1 MAQRSKAACAYLS
14 HEIRNQ
20 LYPQSVI
27 LEEMKEDGSEW
38 TEYINMMLGSNTTV
52 ITILDRAL
60 DLAKWESGEF
70 PINTTLFPAV
80 RLFQSIA
87 WYGQAKGVTVE
98 GRAAIKPTWHV
109 TADEHLLK
117 QAATNLISNAVKFGD
132 GKPVQVLVA
141 LEEKKGEDGVLVITV
156 IDNGYG
162 MKPEQLTQ
170 AMLPFGQIRKAG
182 EARSGTG
189 LGLPLTKAMV
199 ETGHKG
205 TLTLTSEGLGKG
217 TTATIRVPVPW
228 VDTCDYPAPEMS
240 FPLWWVAPHPGATAD
255 ILVVDDVKLNRMVTT
270 RSAKKLGLT
279 FHEAADGVEALE
291 LLRSNTYSIVF
302 MDNQMPEM
310 NGDVA
315 TEQARANGYTL
326 PIAMVSGD
334 MFMSRDNAKPKPR
347 GVTAF
352 LNKMEVPGTRHA
364 MKRLRDM
371 KQRE

>member
-87 WYGQAKGVTVE
+87 WYAQAKGVTVE

-199 ETGHKG
+199 EYGHKG
-205 TLTLTSEGLGKG
+205 TLSLESDGLGKG
-217 TTATIRVPVPW
+217 TTAIMRVPALWKDRREDPRQRP
-228 VDTCDYPAPEMS
+228 DL
-240 FPLWWVAPHPGATAD
+240 LWWVAPHPDVTAD
-255 ILVVDDVKLNRMVTT
+255 ILVVDDVKVNRMVTICA
-270 RSAKKLGLT
+270 AKKLGLT
-279 FHEAADGVEALE
+279 YHEAADGAKAVER
-291 LLRSNTYSIVF
+291 LLSNTYSIVF
-302 MDNQMPEM
+302 MDRQMPVM
-310 NGDVA
+310 NGDDA
-315 TEQARANGYTL
+315 TEKARDNGYTL
-326 PIAMVSGD
+326 PIVMTSGD
-334 MFMSRDNAKPKPR
+334 TFEASEKTALKRR
-347 GVTAF
+347 GITAF
-352 LNKMEVPGTRHA
+352 LNKMAVPGTRHA
-364 MKRLRDM
+364 MKKL
-371 KQRE
+371 KEIK